1 MITLVTPSISGYGVL
16 FFGGLLEGRGAYEI
30 VVSEETGAPRI
41 SGHFN
46 GKIKVPKHHVT
57 ATMLLASIG
66 TKSEPSMGLIRE
78 SDAHECA
85 VLASRVRRRSPRGMP
100 DVRSRAG
107 LLRSINNTSVVGC
120 MDAYE

>member
-1 MITLVTPSISGYGVL
+1 MITLVTPSISGHGVL

-57 ATMLLASIG
+57 ATMLLANGQRI
-66 TKSEPSMGLIRE
+66 KILIRGNPE
-78 SDAHECA
+78 SKP
-85 VLASRVRRRSPRGMP
+85 LRF
-100 DVRSRAG
+100 DVIDNE
-107 LLRSINNTSVVGC
+107 SIAICRDLT
-120 MDAYE
+120 